1 MSDNTD
7 LTYYQKK
14 RDVVLI
20 KAKYYY
26 KNNKDRLRRQ
36 ARDKYRSLSEQEKNQ
51 KREYGKIDIVI
62 CLKKRKRNQKN
73 TKKIIARQKSLNIL
87 INK

>member
-26 KNNKDRLRRQ
+26 KNNKGDR
-36 ARDKYRSLSEQEKNQ
+36 QEINTEACLNKKKIKKENM
-51 KREYGKIDIVI
+51 GKIDIVI